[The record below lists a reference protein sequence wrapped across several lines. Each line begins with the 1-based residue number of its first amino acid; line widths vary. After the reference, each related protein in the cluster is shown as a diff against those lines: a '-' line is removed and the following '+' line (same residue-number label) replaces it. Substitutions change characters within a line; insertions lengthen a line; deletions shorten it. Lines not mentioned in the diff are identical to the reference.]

1 MTDDVT
7 SWVEQTQ
14 REIGGRRRLADG
26 EGRSVVLRRSF
37 DATIE
42 DVWEACTDPE
52 RLGRWFLPVTGDLRP
67 GGTYQLQGNAGGE
80 ILRCEEPRL
89 LTVSWVYG
97 DAPAGEVELRLSP
110 SGEGKTTLELEH
122 AGVIEGMTVVNHA
135 MAVGTGWDPALISLG
150 MFLRGEEIADPAAWM
165 YSPEVREFNGRSV
178 HAWGEAVEAAGA
190 STGGEVATAVEA
202 SLAQLAHYYSEGD
215 ADQSEHKTH

>member
-1 MTDDVT
+1 MTDNVA
-7 SWVEQTQ
+7 SWINETQ
-14 REIGGRRRLADG
+14 RGIGSRRLAGG
-26 EGRSVVLRRSF
+26 EGRSVVLRRNY
-37 DATIE
+37 DAPIE
-42 DVWEACTDPE
+42 DLWEACTDPE

-89 LTVSWVYG
+89 LAVSWVYG

-110 SGEGKTTLELEH
+110 SGEGGTIFELEH
-122 AGVIEGMTVVNHA
+122 AGVIEGMTVADHA

-150 MFLRGEEIADPAAWM
+150 MFLRDEAIEDPVAWM
-165 YSPEVREFNGRSV
+165 NSPEVREFNRLSV

-190 STGGEVATAVEA
+190 STGGEVATAVET
-202 SLAQLAHYYSEGD
+202 SLAQLAHYYSEAD
-215 ADQSEHKTH
+215 ADQSEDKTH